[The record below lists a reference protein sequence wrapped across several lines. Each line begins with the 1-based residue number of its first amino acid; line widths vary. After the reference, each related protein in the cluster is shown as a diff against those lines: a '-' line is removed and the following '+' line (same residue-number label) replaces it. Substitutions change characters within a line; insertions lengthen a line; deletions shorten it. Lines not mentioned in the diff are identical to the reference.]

1 MRVKA
6 AVAGRACN
14 NVRVLESFQIYVS
27 QKEGIQI
34 HSSTHEND
42 FSGKFRRPKLRR
54 VSVNTC
60 NSW

>member
-27 QKEGIQI
+27 QKEGIHIRIVQRMKMTSQE
-34 HSSTHEND
+34 SSG
-42 FSGKFRRPKLRR
+42 SLSCGGCR
-54 VSVNTC
+54 
-60 NSW
+60 